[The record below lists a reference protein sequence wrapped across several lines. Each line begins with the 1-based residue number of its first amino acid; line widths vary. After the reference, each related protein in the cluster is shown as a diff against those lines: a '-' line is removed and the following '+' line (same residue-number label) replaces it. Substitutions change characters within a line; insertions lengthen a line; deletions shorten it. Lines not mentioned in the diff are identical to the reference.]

1 MPKDF
6 AKNSRSGTTKKK
18 NTKPRA
24 RTRTNSRKKPATK
37 KAPLWA
43 WVVMG
48 LMAAALVTLLIYLAN
63 QSSSSAPVV
72 AEAEA
77 EPKPKPAELKKEDP
91 QPRFDFYEILK
102 QQKVEVPDRSAEV
115 EEAASKRPIYFL
127 QVASFRSQSD
137 AEALRAELILLNM
150 PADIEIVNNN
160 QNTWYRVVAGPF
172 KSRSKMAKARST
184 LASMQ
189 LNALLLKR

>member
-1 MPKDF
+1 MPRDF
-6 AKNSRSGTTKKK
+6 AKKSRSSSRKNSTKPKANSR
-18 NTKPRA
+18 
-24 RTRTNSRKKPATK
+24 RKSTPK

-48 LMAAALVTLLIYLAN
+48 LMAAALITLLIYLVN
-63 QSSSSAPVV
+63 QPHSSQSTVL
-72 AEAEA
+72 EAKP
-77 EPKPKPAELKKEDP
+77 EPEVTKKEDP

-115 EEAASKRPIYFL
+115 EAAASKRPIYFL
-127 QVASFRSQSD
+127 QVASFRGQAD

-150 PADIEIVNNN
+150 PADIDVVNNN